1 MDTKITHTVK
11 SYLESPM
18 VKSSAF
24 NIRTIKEDLTRRYEK
39 LVSEKKIEMKNVAID
54 GKKYYVHYIIGTES
68 DDRENNYDVIIILN
82 FSPIFLVLYLHL
94 LMYIMKKDYFL
105 KNLKI
110 NIILKYLK

>member
-39 LVSEKKIEMKNVAID
+39 LVSEKKI
-54 GKKYYVHYIIGTES
+54 
-68 DDRENNYDVIIILN
+68 
-82 FSPIFLVLYLHL
+82 
-94 LMYIMKKDYFL
+94 
-105 KNLKI
+105 
-110 NIILKYLK
+110 